1 MIIEATINILDP
13 TKQGTS
19 QATGY
24 EWKEK
29 TAVFSYK
36 NSGGYS
42 CTIAAVTRSEAV
54 IAELEKCREN
64 MSVKIDVDFA
74 ATARTWKREDGTE
87 VIFRSNNAILKAI
100 EPLEF

>member
-1 MIIEATINILDP
+1 MIIEATINILEP

-19 QATGY
+19 QATGN

-29 TAVFSYK
+29 SAVFSYN
-36 NSGGYS
+36 NSGGYTCS
-42 CTIAAVTRSEAV
+42 IAASTRSEAV
-54 IAELEKCREN
+54 IAEMEKCAKG

-74 ATARTWKREDGTE
+74 ATARSWKREDGTE
-87 VIFRSNNAILKAI
+87 MIFRSNNAFLRSI

>member
-1 MIIEATINILDP
+1 MIIEATINILEP
-13 TKQGTS
+13 TKQGVS
-19 QATGY
+19 QATGN

-29 TAVFSYK
+29 TAVFGYK

-42 CTIAAVTRSEAV
+42 CSIAAVARSEEV
-54 IAELEKCREN
+54 IAEMEKCREN

-74 ATARTWKREDGTE
+74 ATAKTWRKEDGTE
-87 VIFRSNNAILKAI
+87 MIFRSNNAFLRSI